1 MSSGYPSAKQ
11 AAGAVDPAHGIGGA
25 GADFRSMLVPVTGFS
40 LPEAMRAE
48 LEAAP
53 KLSRSEMT
61 RRRLMIA
68 AAELIQ
74 DAGFN
79 GLKVAD
85 ICKRADFAHGTFYLH
100 WKDRRGV
107 AHDVL
112 TAFMEAIRA
121 HRPPRRPMQS
131 FYQRLMAGQLYYIDV
146 YRRNVG
152 LMRCQGQ
159 LADELDSFAELGLKA
174 NLGLAHRVVRAA
186 MREDP
191 GLEAQ
196 PIERRLATAL
206 ACIAMVDKLLHEVF
220 ARGLDLG
227 LDDVALAEMLS
238 LSWHRT
244 LLGRDPSADVGCAVS
259 P

>member
-1 MSSGYPSAKQ
+1 MAATAVSA
-11 AAGAVDPAHGIGGA
+11 AAGSGAGGA
-25 GADFRSMLVPVTGFS
+25 ATSGFS

-53 KLSRSEMT
+53 KLSRSEIT
-61 RRRLMIA
+61 RRKLMIA

-74 DAGFN
+74 DAGFG

-121 HRPPRRPMQS
+121 HRPQRRPGQN
-131 FYQRLMAGQLYYIDV
+131 FYERLVIGHLYYIDL
-146 YRRNVG
+146 YRRNIG

-159 LADELDSFAELGLKA
+159 LADELEDFAAIGLKA
-174 NLGLAHRVVRAA
+174 NLALAHRVLRAA
-186 MREDP
+186 EREEP
-191 GLEAQ
+191 SLAAQ
-196 PIERRLATAL
+196 PIPQRLATAL
-206 ACIAMVDKLLHEVF
+206 GCIAMVDKLLHEVF
-220 ARGLDLG
+220 ARGLAIG
-227 LDDVALAEMLS
+227 LTDEEFAGTLS
-238 LSWHRT
+238 LSWHRS
-244 LLGRDPSADVGCAVS
+244 LLGRDP
-259 P
+259 

>member
-1 MSSGYPSAKQ
+1 VSSGHPSAKQ
-11 AAGAVDPAHGIGGA
+11 AEEAVDAARMAVSATVGSSETRA
-25 GADFRSMLVPVTGFS
+25 ATSGFS

-61 RRRLMIA
+61 RRKLMIA

-74 DAGFN
+74 DSGFG

-100 WKDRRGV
+100 WKDKRGV

-121 HRPPRRPMQS
+121 NRPQRQPGQS
-131 FYQRLMAGQLYYIDV
+131 FYQRLVIGHLYYIDV
-146 YRRNVG
+146 YRRNIG

-159 LADELDSFAELGLKA
+159 LADELDEFAAIGLKA
-174 NLGLAHRVVRAA
+174 NLALAHRVLRAA
-186 MREDP
+186 EREEP
-191 GLEAQ
+191 SLAGEPLPQ
-196 PIERRLATAL
+196 RLATAL
-206 ACIAMVDKLLHEVF
+206 GCIAMVDKLLHEVF
-220 ARGLDLG
+220 ARGLAIG
-227 LDDVALAEMLS
+227 LSDDEFAGTLS
-238 LSWHRT
+238 LSWHRS
-244 LLGRDPSADVGCAVS
+244 LLGRDP
-259 P
+259 

>member
-1 MSSGYPSAKQ
+1 MSSGHPSAKQ
-11 AAGAVDPAHGIGGA
+11 ANETVDAATMAVSAAAGSGA
-25 GADFRSMLVPVTGFS
+25 ARSATSGFS

-61 RRRLMIA
+61 RRKLMIA

-74 DAGFN
+74 DSGFG

-100 WKDRRGV
+100 WKDKRGV

-121 HRPPRRPMQS
+121 NRPQRQPGQS
-131 FYQRLMAGQLYYIDV
+131 FYERLVVGHLYYIDL
-146 YRRNVG
+146 YRRNIG

-159 LADELDSFAELGLKA
+159 LADELDEFAAIGLKA
-174 NLGLAHRVVRAA
+174 NLALAHRVLRAA
-186 MREDP
+186 EREEP
-191 GLEAQ
+191 SLATQ
-196 PIERRLATAL
+196 PIPQRLATAL
-206 ACIAMVDKLLHEVF
+206 GCIAMVDKLLHEVF
-220 ARGLDLG
+220 ARGLAIG
-227 LDDVALAEMLS
+227 LSDDDFAGTLS
-238 LSWHRT
+238 LSWHRS
-244 LLGRDPSADVGCAVS
+244 LLGRDP
-259 P
+259 

>member
-11 AAGAVDPAHGIGGA
+11 APKTIEPAGTAIGSDVGQA
-25 GADFRSMLVPVTGFS
+25 AISGFS

-74 DAGFN
+74 DSGFG

-100 WKDRRGV
+100 WKDKRGV

-112 TAFMEAIRA
+112 AAFMEAIRA
-121 HRPPRRPMQS
+121 HRPQRQPGQS
-131 FYQRLMAGQLYYIDV
+131 FYERLVIGHLYYIDL
-146 YRRNVG
+146 YRRNIG

-159 LADELDSFAELGLKA
+159 LADELDEFAAIGLKA
-174 NLGLAHRVVRAA
+174 NLALAYRILRAA
-186 MREDP
+186 ERE
-191 GLEAQ
+191 Q
-196 PIERRLATAL
+196 PSLASEPIPQRLATAL
-206 ACIAMVDKLLHEVF
+206 GCIAMVDKLLHEVF
-220 ARGLDLG
+220 ARGLAIG
-227 LDDVALAEMLS
+227 LSDDDFAGTLS
-238 LSWHRT
+238 LSWHRS
-244 LLGRDPSADVGCAVS
+244 LLGRDP
-259 P
+259 

>member
-1 MSSGYPSAKQ
+1 MSSGHPSAKQ
-11 AAGAVDPAHGIGGA
+11 ADEARDTAKKAADPAIGSGVAGAAT
-25 GADFRSMLVPVTGFS
+25 SGFS

-61 RRRLMIA
+61 RRKLMIA

-74 DAGFN
+74 DSGFG

-100 WKDRRGV
+100 WKDKRGV

-121 HRPPRRPMQS
+121 NRPQRQPGQS
-131 FYQRLMAGQLYYIDV
+131 FYQRLVIGHLYYIDL
-146 YRRNVG
+146 YRRNIG

-159 LADELDSFAELGLKA
+159 LADELDEFAAIGLKA
-174 NLGLAHRVVRAA
+174 NLALAHRVLRAA
-186 MREDP
+186 EREEP
-191 GLEAQ
+191 SLAAQ
-196 PIERRLATAL
+196 PIPQRLATAL
-206 ACIAMVDKLLHEVF
+206 GCIAMVDKLLHEVF
-220 ARGLDLG
+220 ARGLALG
-227 LDDVALAEMLS
+227 LSDDEFAGTLS
-238 LSWHRT
+238 LSWHRS
-244 LLGRDPSADVGCAVS
+244 LLGRDP
-259 P
+259 

>member
-1 MSSGYPSAKQ
+1 MSSGHPSAKQ
-11 AAGAVDPAHGIGGA
+11 AKEAVDAAKTAVSAAAGSDAAGAAT
-25 GADFRSMLVPVTGFS
+25 SGFS

-61 RRRLMIA
+61 RRKLMIA

-74 DAGFN
+74 DSGFG

-100 WKDRRGV
+100 WKDKRGV

-121 HRPPRRPMQS
+121 HRPQRQPGQS
-131 FYQRLMAGQLYYIDV
+131 FYQRLVIGHLYYIDL
-146 YRRNVG
+146 YRRNIG

-159 LADELDSFAELGLKA
+159 LADELDEFAAIGLKA
-174 NLGLAHRVVRAA
+174 NLALAHRVLRAA
-186 MREDP
+186 EREEP
-191 GLEAQ
+191 SLAAQ
-196 PIERRLATAL
+196 PLPQRIATAL
-206 ACIAMVDKLLHEVF
+206 GCIAMVDKLLHEVF
-220 ARGLDLG
+220 ARGLAIG
-227 LDDVALAEMLS
+227 LSDDDFAGTLS
-238 LSWHRT
+238 LSWHRS
-244 LLGRDPSADVGCAVS
+244 LLGRDP
-259 P
+259 

>member
-1 MSSGYPSAKQ
+1 MSPARTMGD
-11 AAGAVDPAHGIGGA
+11 AAADSDPALPTVA
-25 GADFRSMLVPVTGFS
+25 GFS

-74 DAGFN
+74 DAGFG

-112 TAFMEAIRA
+112 TAFMEAIRT
-121 HRPPRRPMQS
+121 HRPQRRPMQS

-174 NLGLAHRVVRAA
+174 NLGLAHRIVRAA
-186 MREDP
+186 AREEP
-191 GLEAQ
+191 ALEAQ
-196 PIERRLATAL
+196 PIERRLGTAL

-244 LLGRDPSADVGCAVS
+244 LLGRDPSADIAPVVS
-259 P
+259 PGG

>member
-1 MSSGYPSAKQ
+1 MG
-11 AAGAVDPAHGIGGA
+11 PATA
-25 GADFRSMLVPVTGFS
+25 TDDTGADTGAARATVSGFS

-74 DAGFN
+74 DAGFG

-121 HRPPRRPMQS
+121 HRPQRQPGQS
-131 FYQRLMAGQLYYIDV
+131 FHERLVIGHLYYIDL
-146 YRRNVG
+146 YRRNIG

-159 LADELDSFAELGLKA
+159 LADELDEFAAIGLKA
-174 NLGLAHRVVRAA
+174 NLALAHRILRAA
-186 MREDP
+186 EREQASLAAEP
-191 GLEAQ
+191 TAQ
-196 PIERRLATAL
+196 RLATAL
-206 ACIAMVDKLLHEVF
+206 GCIAMVDKLLHEVF
-220 ARGLDLG
+220 ARGLAIG
-227 LDDVALAEMLS
+227 LTDEEFARTLS
-238 LSWHRT
+238 LSWHRS
-244 LLGRDPSADVGCAVS
+244 LLGRDP
-259 P
+259 

>member
-11 AAGAVDPAHGIGGA
+11 AASAKGPAGTTAGMIVDLG
-25 GADFRSMLVPVTGFS
+25 PVRAAISGFS

-48 LEAAP
+48 LEAAA
-53 KLSRSEMT
+53 KLPRSETT

-74 DAGFN
+74 DAGFG

-85 ICKRADFAHGTFYLH
+85 VCKRADFAHGTFYLH

-121 HRPPRRPMQS
+121 HRPRRQPGQS
-131 FYQRLMAGQLYYIDV
+131 FYQRLVIGHLYYIDL
-146 YRRNVG
+146 YRRNIG

-159 LADELDSFAELGLKA
+159 LADELDEFAAIGLKA
-174 NLGLAHRVVRAA
+174 NLALAHRILRAA
-186 MREDP
+186 EREEP
-191 GLEAQ
+191 SLAVQ
-196 PIERRLATAL
+196 PIPQRLATAL
-206 ACIAMVDKLLHEVF
+206 GCIAMVDKLLHEVF
-220 ARGLDLG
+220 ARGLDIG
-227 LDDVALAEMLS
+227 LTDEEFARTLS
-238 LSWHRT
+238 LSWHRA
-244 LLGRDPSADVGCAVS
+244 LLGRDP
-259 P
+259 

>member
-1 MSSGYPSAKQ
+1 MSSGHPSAKQ
-11 AAGAVDPAHGIGGA
+11 AEEAFNSARTAVNAATGSGPAGAAT
-25 GADFRSMLVPVTGFS
+25 SGFS

-61 RRRLMIA
+61 RRKLMIA

-74 DAGFN
+74 DSGFG

-100 WKDRRGV
+100 WKDKRGV

-121 HRPPRRPMQS
+121 HRPQRRPGQS
-131 FYQRLMAGQLYYIDV
+131 FYQRLLVGHLYYIDL
-146 YRRNVG
+146 YRRNIG

-159 LADELDSFAELGLKA
+159 LADELDEFAAIGLKA
-174 NLGLAHRVVRAA
+174 NLALAHRVLRAA
-186 MREDP
+186 EREEP
-191 GLEAQ
+191 SLVAQ
-196 PIERRLATAL
+196 PLPQRLVTAL
-206 ACIAMVDKLLHEVF
+206 GCIAMVDKLLHEVF
-220 ARGLDLG
+220 ARGLAIG
-227 LDDVALAEMLS
+227 LSDDEFARTLS
-238 LSWHRT
+238 LSWHRS
-244 LLGRDPSADVGCAVS
+244 LLGRDP
-259 P
+259 

>member
-1 MSSGYPSAKQ
+1 MSSGYLSAKQ
-11 AAGAVDPAHGIGGA
+11 LAGALGPDDLA
-25 GADFRSMLVPVTGFS
+25 GSAPGVAQTVRGFS
-40 LPEAMRAE
+40 LPDAMRAE

-53 KLSRSEMT
+53 KLARSEMT

-85 ICKRADFAHGTFYLH
+85 VCKRADFAHGTFYLH

-121 HRPPRRPMQS
+121 HRPQREPMQS
-131 FYQRLMAGQLYYIDV
+131 FYHRLMTGHLYYIDV
-146 YRRNVG
+146 YRRNIG

-159 LADELDSFAELGLKA
+159 LADELDSFAELGIKA
-174 NLGLAHRVVRAA
+174 NHGLARRIARAA
-186 MREDP
+186 AREDP
-191 GLEAQ
+191 ALEDQ
-196 PIERRLATAL
+196 PLERRHATAL
-206 ACIAMVDKLLHEVF
+206 ACIAMVDKLLHEIF
-220 ARGLDLG
+220 ARGLKLG
-227 LDDVALAEMLS
+227 LDDEALAAMLS
-238 LSWHRT
+238 LSWHRM
-244 LLGRDPSADVGCAVS
+244 LLGRDPSGTDASLAS
-259 P
+259 PGG

>member
-1 MSSGYPSAKQ
+1 MSSGHPSAKQ
-11 AAGAVDPAHGIGGA
+11 ADEAVEAAEKAASAAIGSSVTGAAT
-25 GADFRSMLVPVTGFS
+25 SGFS

-61 RRRLMIA
+61 RRKLMIA

-74 DAGFN
+74 DSGFG

-100 WKDRRGV
+100 WKDKRGV

-121 HRPPRRPMQS
+121 NRPQRQPGQS
-131 FYQRLMAGQLYYIDV
+131 FYKRLVIGHVYYIDL
-146 YRRNVG
+146 YRRNIG

-159 LADELDSFAELGLKA
+159 LADELDEFAAIGLKA
-174 NLGLAHRVVRAA
+174 NLALAHRVLRAA
-186 MREDP
+186 ERE
-191 GLEAQ
+191 Q
-196 PIERRLATAL
+196 PSLAAEPIPQRLATAL
-206 ACIAMVDKLLHEVF
+206 GCIAMVDKLLHEVF
-220 ARGLDLG
+220 ARGLAIG
-227 LDDVALAEMLS
+227 LSDDEFAGTLS
-238 LSWHRT
+238 LSWHRS
-244 LLGRDPSADVGCAVS
+244 LLGRDP
-259 P
+259 

>member
-1 MSSGYPSAKQ
+1 MSSGHPSAKQ
-11 AAGAVDPAHGIGGA
+11 AEEAVDAARMAVSATLGSSETRA
-25 GADFRSMLVPVTGFS
+25 ATAGFS

-61 RRRLMIA
+61 RRKLMIA

-74 DAGFN
+74 DSGFG

-100 WKDRRGV
+100 WKDKRGV

-121 HRPPRRPMQS
+121 NRPQRQPGQS
-131 FYQRLMAGQLYYIDV
+131 FYQRLVIGHLYYIDV
-146 YRRNVG
+146 YRRNIG

-159 LADELDSFAELGLKA
+159 LADELDEFAAIGLKA
-174 NLGLAHRVVRAA
+174 NLALAHRVLRAA
-186 MREDP
+186 EREQP
-191 GLEAQ
+191 SLASEAIPQ
-196 PIERRLATAL
+196 RLATAL
-206 ACIAMVDKLLHEVF
+206 GCIAMVDKLLHEVF
-220 ARGLDLG
+220 ARGLAIG
-227 LDDVALAEMLS
+227 LSDDEFAGTLS
-238 LSWHRT
+238 LSWHRS
-244 LLGRDPSADVGCAVS
+244 LLGRDP
-259 P
+259 

>member
-1 MSSGYPSAKQ
+1 VSSGHPSAKQ
-11 AAGAVDPAHGIGGA
+11 ADEAINPAEKAIGAAAGSGTAGAAT
-25 GADFRSMLVPVTGFS
+25 SGFS

-61 RRRLMIA
+61 RRKLMIA

-74 DAGFN
+74 DSGFG

-100 WKDRRGV
+100 WKDKRGV

-121 HRPPRRPMQS
+121 NRPQRQPGQS
-131 FYQRLMAGQLYYIDV
+131 FYQRLVIGHLYYIDL
-146 YRRNVG
+146 YRRNIG

-159 LADELDSFAELGLKA
+159 LADELDEFAAIGLKA
-174 NLGLAHRVVRAA
+174 NLSLAHRVLRAA
-186 MREDP
+186 EREQP
-191 GLEAQ
+191 SLAAQ
-196 PIERRLATAL
+196 PLPQRLATAL
-206 ACIAMVDKLLHEVF
+206 GCIAMVDKLLHEVF
-220 ARGLDLG
+220 ARGLALG
-227 LDDVALAEMLS
+227 LSDDEFAGTLS
-238 LSWHRT
+238 LSWHRS
-244 LLGRDPSADVGCAVS
+244 LLGRDP
-259 P
+259 